1 MVLKVDVPPTLVDGA
16 VDDGF
21 GPVAD
26 AFRANFAAG
35 AEVGAACAVYVD
47 GRPVVDLWGG
57 YRDGVAKLPWRQDTM
72 VTMFSTTKGV
82 SSVALAHAHAR
93 GLLDYDATVA
103 SYWPEFGSAG
113 KGGITVRQ
121 LLSHQAGLAV
131 TDMPMDLDVLADPDR
146 VAAAIDGQS
155 PAWPAGTRHGYHGIS
170 LGWYESELLRRV
182 DPKRR
187 TIGRY
192 FADEVATPLEAV
204 FHIGLPAEVPA
215 ERVATIHGY
224 KPAEMVLHLRE
235 LPPRFVLAFLDPRSA
250 TAKAF
255 GNPRLLGVL
264 DNYNRRDVLALE
276 SPASNGT
283 GEARAVARIY
293 SALACGGQDL
303 GIGPQTLS
311 QLEHEATP
319 PTMGLHD
326 EILHVDT
333 AFSLGYIKPFPSFR
347 FGGSQWRAFGTPG
360 AGGSFGFA
368 DPEHRVGFCYA
379 MNRSGFRLWDD
390 ERERS
395 IRDALYRVLGGPPQR
410 PDPPTTPAARRRRRP
425 RR

>member
-1 MVLKVDVPPTLVDGA
+1 MSVQARVGELIRQQVTEGRQIGVQVCAYQDGKVV
-16 VDDGF
+16 VDDC
-21 GPVAD
+21 
-26 AFRANFAAG
+26 AG
-35 AEVGAACAVYVD
+35 AMGPGD
-47 GRPVVDLWGG
+47 SRPVQPDSLFCS
-57 YRDGVAKLPWRQDTM
+57 
-72 VTMFSTTKGV
+72 FSTTKGV
-82 SSVALAHAHAR
+82 SSVALAHAHSR
-93 GLLDYDATVA
+93 GLLDYDAAVA
-103 SYWPEFGSAG
+103 SYWPEFGAAG
-113 KGGITVRQ
+113 KGTITVRQ

-131 TDMPMDLDVLADPDR
+131 TDVPMDLDVLADPDR
-146 VAAAIDGQS
+146 VAAAIDCQT
-155 PAWPAGTRHGYHGIS
+155 PAWPAGSRHGYHGIS

-182 DPKRR
+182 DPQRR
-187 TIGRY
+187 TIGGY
-192 FADEVATPLEAV
+192 FADEIATPLDAD
-204 FHIGLPAEVPA
+204 FHIGLPDEVPA
-215 ERVATIHGY
+215 ERLATIHGY

-235 LPPRFVLAFLDPRSA
+235 LPPRFVRAFLDPRSA

-264 DNYNRRDVLALE
+264 DNYNRRDVLAVE

-283 GEARAVARIY
+283 GQARAVARIY
-293 SALACGGQDL
+293 SALACGGGDL
-303 GIGPQTLS
+303 GIGPETLS
-311 QLEHEATP
+311 QLEQPATP
-319 PTMGLHD
+319 PTEGLHD

-333 AFSLGYIKPFPSFR
+333 AFSLGYVKPFPSFR

-410 PDPPTTPAARRRRRP
+410 PDPPATTRRRRGP
-425 RR
+425 RSGR

>member
-1 MVLKVDVPPTLVDGA
+1 MVLKVDVPPTLVDGD

-57 YRDGVAKLPWRQDTM
+57 YRDGVARLAWRQDTM

-82 SSVALAHAHAR
+82 SSVALAHAHSR

-103 SYWPEFGSAG
+103 SYWPEFGAAG
-113 KGGITVRQ
+113 KGRITVRQ

-131 TDMPMDLDVLADPDR
+131 IDVPMDLDVLADPDR

-182 DPKRR
+182 DPVHR

-192 FADEVATPLEAV
+192 FADEIATPLDAV
-204 FHIGLPAEVPA
+204 FHIGLPDEAPA

-224 KPAEMVLHLRE
+224 KPAEMVLHLTE
-235 LPPRFVLAFLDPRSA
+235 LPPRFVLAFLNPGSA

-264 DNYNRRDVLALE
+264 DNYNRRDVLAVE

-311 QLEHEATP
+311 QLEEAATP
-319 PTMGLHD
+319 PTLGLHD

-333 AFSLGYIKPFPSFR
+333 AFSLGYVKPFPSLR

-410 PDPPTTPAARRRRRP
+410 PDSPAAPAGRRRRS